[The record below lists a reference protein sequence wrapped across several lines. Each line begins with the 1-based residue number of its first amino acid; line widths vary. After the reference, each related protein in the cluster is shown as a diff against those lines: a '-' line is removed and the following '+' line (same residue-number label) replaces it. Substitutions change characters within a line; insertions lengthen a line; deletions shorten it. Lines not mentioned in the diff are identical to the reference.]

1 MDVVYSPVAQQRG
14 ANPKRGQVVTFSTMT
29 TPEATGV
36 EATPFQTE
44 RDDIIAAVGTRNY
57 DLFLSAVEVVVAN
70 QTFSMPALK
79 LALNVGSVKARQ
91 LTRLLEAQGVISARG
106 GDKPREVLIHA
117 EDLPL
122 LLFVLRA

>member
-1 MDVVYSPVAQQRG
+1 M
-14 ANPKRGQVVTFSTMT
+14 TFSTMT
-29 TPEATGV
+29 TPEATGT

-44 RDDIIAAVGTRNY
+44 RDDIISAVGMRNY

-79 LALNVGSVKARQ
+79 VALNVGSVKARQ
-91 LTRLLEAQGVISARG
+91 LTRLLESQGVISARG
-106 GDKPREVLIHA
+106 GESPREVLIHA